1 MPGRLERLCKC
12 AKWLGRAG
20 AKWSL
25 RASSPVVATGELGS
39 KFYNLLIFEVK
50 PEVEILRK
58 ISCWQLAQYLVWAK
72 LNLPLGWM
80 WPASLWPLFS

>member
-1 MPGRLERLCKC
+1 MPRRLERLCKC
-12 AKWLGRAG
+12 AKWLGKDG

-25 RASSPVVATGELGS
+25 RAASPIVAIGELGS

-50 PEVEILRK
+50 PEVVILRK

-72 LNLPLGWM
+72 
-80 WPASLWPLFS
+80 